1 MKNFH
6 KALIV
11 ATTLGLV
18 FTAQAKDVSKADWI
32 KKQESNAQKKGK
44 EMKSGALEKRWKKI
58 DTNADGVLSKAEAME
73 AKKNRKKNQ

>member
-11 ATTLGLV
+11 VATLSLV
-18 FTAQAKDVSKADWI
+18 FTTQAKDVSKADWI

-58 DTNADGVLSKAEAME
+58 DTNADGILSKEEAMA
-73 AKKNRKKNQ
+73 AKKNKKTNK